1 MQRLHESIE
10 RWLIHENYTFEELKS
25 NQDKFKFVIKNADA
39 FGNNLEIFEPKQ
51 QLNTLVIGIKIPLKN
66 NQMVRFLK
74 LNQVEKE
81 NFEQKIT
88 DFCYSIKAVNKFFD
102 EDGKKKVG
110 VYVVLDQKE
119 QLVQPFF
126 IETLLKIVELSD
138 KTSRSYLETKP
149 PLSDHQIMTRMIFS

>member
-1 MQRLHESIE
+1 MQHLHESIE

-74 LNQVEKE
+74 LNQMEKE

-110 VYVVLDQKE
+110 VYVVLDKKE

-126 IETLLKIVELSD
+126 METLLKIVEMSD
-138 KTSRSYLETKP
+138 KTSQFLHKS
-149 PLSDHQIMTRMIFS
+149 F

>member
-1 MQRLHESIE
+1 MQHLHESIE

-126 IETLLKIVELSD
+126 MEILLKIVEMSD
-138 KTSRSYLETKP
+138 KTNQFLRKS
-149 PLSDHQIMTRMIFS
+149 F

>member
-1 MQRLHESIE
+1 M
-10 RWLIHENYTFEELKS
+10 
-25 NQDKFKFVIKNADA
+25 
-39 FGNNLEIFEPKQ
+39 EIFEPKQ

-126 IETLLKIVELSD
+126 METLLKIVEMSD
-138 KTSRSYLETKP
+138 KTNQFLRKS
-149 PLSDHQIMTRMIFS
+149 F

>member
-1 MQRLHESIE
+1 MQHLHESIE

-74 LNQVEKE
+74 LTQVEKE

-126 IETLLKIVELSD
+126 METLLKIVEMSD
-138 KTSRSYLETKP
+138 KTSQFLHKS
-149 PLSDHQIMTRMIFS
+149 F

>member
-1 MQRLHESIE
+1 MQHLHESIE

-126 IETLLKIVELSD
+126 METLLKIVEMSD
-138 KTSRSYLETKP
+138 KTSQFLHKS
-149 PLSDHQIMTRMIFS
+149 F

>member
-1 MQRLHESIE
+1 MQHLHESIE

-25 NQDKFKFVIKNADA
+25 NEDEFKFVIKNADA

-51 QLNTLVIGIKIPLKN
+51 QLNILVIGIKIPLKN

-74 LNQVEKE
+74 LTQVEKE

-126 IETLLKIVELSD
+126 METLLKVVEMGD
-138 KTSRSYLETKP
+138 KTSQFLHKS
-149 PLSDHQIMTRMIFS
+149 F

>member
-1 MQRLHESIE
+1 MQHLHESIE

-126 IETLLKIVELSD
+126 MEILLKIVEMSD
-138 KTSRSYLETKP
+138 KTNQFLHKS
-149 PLSDHQIMTRMIFS
+149 F

>member
-1 MQRLHESIE
+1 MQHLHESIE

-110 VYVVLDQKE
+110 VYVVLEQKE

-126 IETLLKIVELSD
+126 METLLKIVEMSD
-138 KTSRSYLETKP
+138 KTSQFLHKS
-149 PLSDHQIMTRMIFS
+149 F

>member
-1 MQRLHESIE
+1 MQHLHESIE

-51 QLNTLVIGIKIPLKN
+51 QLNILVIGIKIPLKN

-110 VYVVLDQKE
+110 VYVVLDKKE

-126 IETLLKIVELSD
+126 METLLKIVEMSD
-138 KTSRSYLETKP
+138 KTSQFLHKS
-149 PLSDHQIMTRMIFS
+149 F

>member
-1 MQRLHESIE
+1 MQHLHESIE

-25 NQDKFKFVIKNADA
+25 NEDKFKFVIKNADA

-126 IETLLKIVELSD
+126 METLLKIVEMSD
-138 KTSRSYLETKP
+138 KTSQFLHKS
-149 PLSDHQIMTRMIFS
+149 F

>member
-1 MQRLHESIE
+1 MQHLHESIE

-126 IETLLKIVELSD
+126 METLLKVVEMSD
-138 KTSRSYLETKP
+138 KTSQFLHKS
-149 PLSDHQIMTRMIFS
+149 F

>member
-1 MQRLHESIE
+1 MQHLHESIE

-110 VYVVLDQKE
+110 VYVVLDKKE

-126 IETLLKIVELSD
+126 METLLKIVEMSD
-138 KTSRSYLETKP
+138 KTSQFLHKS
-149 PLSDHQIMTRMIFS
+149 F

>member
-1 MQRLHESIE
+1 MQHLHESIE

-110 VYVVLDQKE
+110 VYVVLDKKE

-126 IETLLKIVELSD
+126 METLLKIVEMSD
-138 KTSRSYLETKP
+138 KTSQFLYKA
-149 PLSDHQIMTRMIFS
+149 F

>member
-1 MQRLHESIE
+1 MQHLHESIE

-25 NQDKFKFVIKNADA
+25 NEDEFKFVIKNADA

-51 QLNTLVIGIKIPLKN
+51 QLNILVIGIKIPLKN

-74 LNQVEKE
+74 LTQVEKE

-110 VYVVLDQKE
+110 VYVVLDKKE

-126 IETLLKIVELSD
+126 METLLKIVEMSD
-138 KTSRSYLETKP
+138 KTSQFLHKS
-149 PLSDHQIMTRMIFS
+149 F

>member
-1 MQRLHESIE
+1 MQHLHESIE

-126 IETLLKIVELSD
+126 IETLLKIVEMGD
-138 KTSRSYLETKP
+138 KTNQFLHKS
-149 PLSDHQIMTRMIFS
+149 F

>member
-1 MQRLHESIE
+1 MQHLHESIE

-51 QLNTLVIGIKIPLKN
+51 QLNTLVIGIKISLKN
-66 NQMVRFLK
+66 NQMMRFLK

-126 IETLLKIVELSD
+126 METLLKIVEMSD
-138 KTSRSYLETKP
+138 KTSQFLHKS
-149 PLSDHQIMTRMIFS
+149 F

>member
-1 MQRLHESIE
+1 MQNLRESIE
-10 RWLIHENYTFEELKS
+10 RWLIHENYSFEELKS

-51 QLNTLVIGIKIPLKN
+51 QLNILVIGIKIPLKN
-66 NQMVRFLK
+66 KQMMRFLK
-74 LNQVEKE
+74 LNKIEKE

-110 VYVVLDQKE
+110 VYIVLDKKE
-119 QLVQPFF
+119 QLIQPFF
-126 IETLLKIVELSD
+126 METFIKIVEMSD
-138 KTSRSYLETKP
+138 KTSQFLHKS
-149 PLSDHQIMTRMIFS
+149 F

>member
-1 MQRLHESIE
+1 MQHLHESIE

-126 IETLLKIVELSD
+126 MGTLLKVVEMSD
-138 KTSRSYLETKP
+138 KTSQFLHKS
-149 PLSDHQIMTRMIFS
+149 F

>member
-1 MQRLHESIE
+1 MQYLHESIE

-110 VYVVLDQKE
+110 VYVVLDKKE

-126 IETLLKIVELSD
+126 METLLKIVEMSD
-138 KTSRSYLETKP
+138 KTSQFLHKS
-149 PLSDHQIMTRMIFS
+149 F

>member
-1 MQRLHESIE
+1 MQHLHESIE

-39 FGNNLEIFEPKQ
+39 FGNNLEIFEPNQ
-51 QLNTLVIGIKIPLKN
+51 QLNILVIGIKIPLKN

-126 IETLLKIVELSD
+126 IETLLKIVEMSD
-138 KTSRSYLETKP
+138 KTSQFLHKS
-149 PLSDHQIMTRMIFS
+149 F